1 MISNATDAQFER
13 RYRTAEQC
21 IPRLLADRKYGKMV
35 RAAGKAEEL
44 EALRQEWRER
54 QARAER
60 RRRARW
66 IGHEAEWAES

>member
-1 MISNATDAQFER
+1 MYPTMSDREFKKYLDVFEW
-13 RYRTAEQC
+13 TVPA
-21 IPRLLADRKYGKMV
+21 LLDDSWYGPLA
-35 RAAGKAEEL
+35 RAAGKDVHL
-44 EALRQEWRER
+44 ERMRTEWRER